1 MAVQLTPGRRNL
13 LLVAA
18 ALAVAGGF
26 YLKSIYDERWMPPG
40 PPEVA
45 GRILME
51 RKSCFRCH
59 RIDGKGGEVGPDL
72 TGVALRKLPDWMDE
86 FLRNPRALRPQGRM
100 PRPKL
105 TDEQRRAVVA
115 YLTTLRGPSEP

>member
-1 MAVQLTPGRRNL
+1 
-13 LLVAA
+13 
-18 ALAVAGGF
+18 
-26 YLKSIYDERWMPPG
+26 MPPG

-59 RIDGKGGEVGPDL
+59 TIEGKGGEVGPDL
-72 TGVALRKLPDWMDE
+72 SGVGVRKLPDWMDA
-86 FLRNPRALRPQGRM
+86 FLQNPRELRPKGRM

-105 TDEQRRAVVA
+105 TEAQRRAVVA
-115 YLTTLRGPSEP
+115 YLVTLRAPPLE